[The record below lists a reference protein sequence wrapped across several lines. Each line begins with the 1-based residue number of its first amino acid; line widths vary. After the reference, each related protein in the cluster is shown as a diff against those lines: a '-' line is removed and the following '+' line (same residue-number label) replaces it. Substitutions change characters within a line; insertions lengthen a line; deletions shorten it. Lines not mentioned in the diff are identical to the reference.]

1 MKKTILTVTA
11 ICLAA
16 VLLCSAACFATASYV
31 HKQALVSGPALSAA
45 PAESAG
51 LKASSLALPSSGGER
66 TAEEIYQLACKQVVG
81 ISTTVTGYNMFGQ
94 LTKNAVSGTGF
105 IISEDG
111 YILTNNHVVEGAND
125 VTVKLYDGSEYTAK
139 IVGVEG
145 RDSDVAV
152 LKIEASGLSPVAL
165 GNSDEMEVGENIYVV
180 GNPLGELTYTMT
192 SGIISALDIL
202 HSH

>member
-94 LTKNAVSGTGF
+94 LTSNAVTGTGF
-105 IISEDG
+105 TSACLPG
-111 YILTNNHVVEGAND
+111 RPTPVVPPEGS
-125 VTVKLYDGSEYTAK
+125 L
-139 IVGVEG
+139 IV
-145 RDSDVAV
+145 A
-152 LKIEASGLSPVAL
+152 ASP
-165 GNSDEMEVGENIYVV
+165 MR
-180 GNPLGELTYTMT
+180 
-192 SGIISALDIL
+192 
-202 HSH
+202 

>member
-81 ISTTVTGYNMFGQ
+81 ISTTVTGYRSCSLAMWR
-94 LTKNAVSGTGF
+94 AS
-105 IISEDG
+105 S
-111 YILTNNHVVEGAND
+111 AMSSS
-125 VTVKLYDGSEYTAK
+125 VTW
-139 IVGVEG
+139 
-145 RDSDVAV
+145 
-152 LKIEASGLSPVAL
+152 SGLKTMDVSP
-165 GNSDEMEVGENIYVV
+165 G
-180 GNPLGELTYTMT
+180 
-192 SGIISALDIL
+192 
-202 HSH
+202 